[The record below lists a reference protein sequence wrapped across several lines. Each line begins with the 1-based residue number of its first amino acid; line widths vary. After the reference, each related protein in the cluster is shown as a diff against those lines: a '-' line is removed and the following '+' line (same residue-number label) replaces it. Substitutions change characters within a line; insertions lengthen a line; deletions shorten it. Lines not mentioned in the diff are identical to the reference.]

1 MTVAREVVTVEG
13 ANASLRDIARRAG
26 VGLGTL
32 YRHFPAREA
41 LLEALLRETF
51 DALRDRAED
60 LEAQE
65 HASVALRV
73 WLRDFVR
80 DAHAYRDV
88 SALMIAAIEDEDSA
102 LHDSCVTMRAAGARL
117 LANAQAV
124 GAARPDVDGTD
135 LFALVGAL
143 AWLADQPGMAE
154 RTDHLFDLVAS
165 SVLIAPKAT

>member
-1 MTVAREVVTVEG
+1 
-13 ANASLRDIARRAG
+13 
-26 VGLGTL
+26 
-32 YRHFPAREA
+32 
-41 LLEALLRETF
+41 
-51 DALRDRAED
+51 
-60 LEAQE
+60 
-65 HASVALRV
+65 
-73 WLRDFVR
+73 
-80 DAHAYRDV
+80 
-88 SALMIAAIEDEDSA
+88 MIAAIEDEDSA